1 MVKLASRGS
10 QDPVD
15 SSLQMKV
22 IISNNSDKTVPCYGK
37 KITHRTRTKPQSLR
51 S

>member
-10 QDPVD
+10 QDPSD

-22 IISNNSDKTVPCYGK
+22 IILINSDQTIPCYGK
-37 KITHRTRTKPQSLR
+37 KITHRTRS
-51 S
+51 